1 MNYVFDVDGTLTPSS
16 KEIDKKFEE
25 FFLDFAT
32 KNDVTIV
39 GGSTY
44 DMIKEQ
50 LGEDICNRVDSVFA
64 CQGTQQYKNGE
75 VQFKEEVEW
84 PSHLNEVLRTF
95 LVQSSW
101 NYKYSSNIN
110 NRDSMINF
118 SVVGR
123 DCPPEKRTE
132 YNLWDNQIGERHYIA
147 NYINKYF
154 PTLECTIGGE
164 ISVDITPK
172 GVGKHKILDHIEGDI
187 TFFGDKC
194 DEGGNDYS
202 LAEKLKESDQTV
214 YQVTDWEDTQRRLKE
229 L

>member
-16 KEIDKKFEE
+16 KEIDNKFEE
-25 FFLDFAT
+25 FFLGFAT

-44 DMIKEQ
+44 KMIQKQ
-50 LGEDICNRVDSVFA
+50 LGKDICNRVDSVFA
-64 CQGTQQYKNGE
+64 CQGTQQYKNGK

-123 DCPPEKRTE
+123 DCPPEKREE
-132 YNLWDNQIGERHYIA
+132 YNIWDQTNGERAHIA
-147 NYINKYF
+147 SYINQYF
-154 PTLECTIGGE
+154 PTLECTVGGE

-172 GVGKHKILDHIEGDI
+172 GVGKHKILDHIEGDV

-194 DEGGNDYS
+194 DEGGNDHS
-202 LAEKLKESDQTV
+202 LAKKLEESDQTV
-214 YQVTDWEDTQRRLKE
+214 HRVKTWKDTEKILKE

>member
-16 KEIDKKFEE
+16 KKIDKKFRK
-25 FFLDFAT
+25 FFLDFAS
-32 KNDVTIV
+32 NNNVTIV

-44 DMIKEQ
+44 GMIEKQ
-50 LGEDICNRVDSVFA
+50 LGEDICNKVDSVFA
-64 CQGTQQYKNGE
+64 CQGTQRYKKGE
-75 VQFKEEVEW
+75 VEFEEEVEW

-118 SVVGR
+118 SIVGR
-123 DCPPEKRTE
+123 DCSSEKRTE
-132 YNLWDNQIGERHYIA
+132 YNLWDKQSGEREYIA

-154 PTLECTIGGE
+154 PSLECTIGGE
-164 ISVDITPK
+164 ISVDITSK
-172 GVGKHKILDHIEGDI
+172 GVGKHKILEHIEGDI

-214 YQVTDWEDTQRRLKE
+214 YHVTDWEDTQRRLKE